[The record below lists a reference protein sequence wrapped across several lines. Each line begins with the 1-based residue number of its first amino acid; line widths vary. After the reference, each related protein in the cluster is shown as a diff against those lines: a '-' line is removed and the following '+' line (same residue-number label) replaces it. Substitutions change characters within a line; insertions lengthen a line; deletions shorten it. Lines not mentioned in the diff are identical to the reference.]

1 MTKRK
6 WGELMKTITKIEEI
20 ESVGPAKK
28 IRVAAYCR
36 VSSSSDDQLISL
48 ETQKAHYETYIRA
61 NPEWEFAG
69 LYYDEGIS
77 GTKTSKR
84 EGLLSMLKDCGR
96 GKIDYIVTNPSA
108 DLREIQQIA

>member
-48 ETQKAHYETYIRA
+48 ETQ
-61 NPEWEFAG
+61 
-69 LYYDEGIS
+69 
-77 GTKTSKR
+77 
-84 EGLLSMLKDCGR
+84 
-96 GKIDYIVTNPSA
+96 
-108 DLREIQQIA
+108 

>member
-84 EGLLSMLKDCGR
+84 EGC
-96 GKIDYIVTNPSA
+96 YPC
-108 DLREIQQIA
+108 